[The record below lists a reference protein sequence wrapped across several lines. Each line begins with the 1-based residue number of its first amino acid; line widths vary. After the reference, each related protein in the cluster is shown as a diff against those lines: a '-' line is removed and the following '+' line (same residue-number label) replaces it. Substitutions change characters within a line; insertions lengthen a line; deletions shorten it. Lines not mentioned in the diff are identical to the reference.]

1 MPGYSPQRLIGESS
15 VLADVL
21 ERVSQVAPLNRPVLV
36 IGERGTGKELIAERL
51 HYLSSRWDQP
61 FLKVNCGAISESLL
75 DADLFGYEPG
85 AFTGANRVHKG
96 RFERADEG
104 TLFLDELGNM
114 SAALQEKLLRV
125 IEYGEFERL
134 GGQKTQQVSVRIIA
148 ATNENLPKLA
158 AAGKFR
164 EDLLDRRAFDVIT
177 LPPLR
182 ARTGDTERLA
192 EHFAISMSVELGWET
207 FPGFTEN
214 AIAQLNRHPFYGNVR
229 ELKNVIERSVY
240 RWGTAET
247 PIDSLIIDPFESDW
261 APAKTPSAIT
271 NTIPMEVDSAL
282 GFSEQVARY
291 EVHLLKQALDQNDQH
306 QGKAAEAIGLTYH
319 QFRSH
324 LRKHGLIGKVK
335 RTGTEVSLNP

>member
-1 MPGYSPQRLIGESS
+1 MPNKQPQRLIGESS
-15 VLADVL
+15 AVTDVL
-21 ERVSQVAPLNRPVLV
+21 DQVSQLAPLNRPVLI

-51 HYLSSRWDQP
+51 HFLSSRWQQP
-61 FLKVNCGAISESLL
+61 FLKINCGAISETLL

-85 AFTGANRVHKG
+85 AFTGANRIHKG

-134 GGQKTQQVSVRIIA
+134 GGQKPLQVNVRIIA
-148 ATNENLPKLA
+148 ATNENLPDLA

-164 EDLLDRRAFDVIT
+164 DDLLDRLAFDVVT

-182 ARTGDTERLA
+182 ARDDDIIHLA
-192 EHFAISMSVELGWET
+192 EHFAIGMSVELGWAQ
-207 FPGFTEN
+207 FPGFTRP
-214 AIAQLNRHPFYGNVR
+214 ALAQLKSHPFHGNIR

-240 RWGTAET
+240 RWGNAEK
-247 PIDSLIIDPFESDW
+247 PLNRLIIDPF
-261 APAKTPSAIT
+261 ASAWKPTQTSSSTRNSIT
-271 NTIPMEVDSAL
+271 LEVDTTL

-291 EVHLLKQALDQNDQH
+291 EVHLLKQALDRNDQH
-306 QGKAAEAIGLTYH
+306 QGRAAAAVGLTYH
-319 QFRSH
+319 QFRSQ
-324 LRKHGLIGKVK
+324 LRKHGLIGGNKQ
-335 RTGTEVSLNP
+335 

>member
-1 MPGYSPQRLIGESS
+1 MSRNQPQRLIGESS
-15 VLADVL
+15 ALSDVL
-21 ERVSQVAPLNRPVLV
+21 DQVSQVAPLNRPVLI

-51 HYLSSRWDQP
+51 HFLSSRWEQP

-114 SAALQEKLLRV
+114 SQALQEKLLRI

-134 GGQKTQQVSVRIIA
+134 GGQKTLHANVRIVA

-158 AAGKFR
+158 REGRFR
-164 EDLLDRRAFDVIT
+164 EDLLDRLAFDVLT

-182 ARTGDTERLA
+182 SRDDDIERLA
-192 EHFAISMSVELGWET
+192 EHFAIAMSIELGWED
-207 FPGFTEN
+207 FPGFTER
-214 AIAQLNRHPFYGNVR
+214 AIAQLTAHPFYGNVR

-240 RWGTAET
+240 RWGVPAE
-247 PIDSLIIDPFESDW
+247 PIDHLVIDPFDSPW
-261 APAKTPSAIT
+261 APASTPSAEQKG
-271 NTIPMEVDSAL
+271 IPMSIDPAL

-291 EVHLLKQALDQNDQH
+291 EVHLLKQALDQNDEH
-306 QGKAAEAIGLTYH
+306 QGKAAEALGLTYH
-319 QFRSH
+319 QFRSQ
-324 LRKHGLIGKVK
+324 LKKHGVIGVK
-335 RTGTEVSLNP
+335 